1 MSTTPAL
8 AFDYP
13 SDYPSA
19 CAGPTPL
26 TAADEQRC
34 LRDYLPLV
42 KRIVGQLALQAS
54 QAMDRKDMEQIGL
67 IGLLE
72 CLRRYGAPDEG
83 FGRFAALRVRGA
95 ILDELRRLDWRPR
108 PVRQQA
114 HKVRDVIRTLRRE
127 LGREPTD
134 AEIQLRAGLG
144 EEAYLAYLQ
153 ADAFEEIESL
163 DAILQD
169 GHAQFA
175 DAARSLEDS
184 YVDRRTLEQALAR
197 LTERERLIL
206 TLYYQ
211 HELTLKEIALVLEL
225 TEARVCQLSK
235 QALAKART
243 FLSGSR

>member
-1 MSTTPAL
+1 MMCS
-8 AFDYP
+8 
-13 SDYPSA
+13 SA
-19 CAGPTPL
+19 PVLDHGFGPAGPPPL
-26 TAADEQRC
+26 SPLQEQRY

-95 ILDELRRLDWRPR
+95 ILDELRRMDWRPR
-108 PVRQQA
+108 TVRQQA
-114 HKVRDVIRTLRRE
+114 HKVRDVVRVLRRE

-134 AEIQLRAGLG
+134 AEVQARAGLDDEG
-144 EEAYLAYLQ
+144 YLAFVQ
-153 ADAFEEIESL
+153 AEAFEEIESL

-169 GHAQFA
+169 GHAQFS
-175 DAARSLEDS
+175 DGGRSLEDAF
-184 YVDRRTLEQALAR
+184 VDRRTLEQALAR
-197 LTERERLIL
+197 LDERERLIL

-211 HELTLKEIALVLEL
+211 HELTLKEIALVLTV

-235 QALAKART
+235 QALAKTRA
-243 FLSGSR
+243 FLTESK